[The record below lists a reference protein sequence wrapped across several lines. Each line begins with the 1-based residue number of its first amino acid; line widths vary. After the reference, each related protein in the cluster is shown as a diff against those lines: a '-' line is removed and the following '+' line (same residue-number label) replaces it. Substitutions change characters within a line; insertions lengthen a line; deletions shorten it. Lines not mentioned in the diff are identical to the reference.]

1 MVFECGLTSL
11 RCVFLWKEGEKTKR
25 KVTKIYW
32 AALRK
37 KYKNTEK
44 SLRVTNYKIV
54 LKVEYLNR
62 VSPQLS
68 VNNHLKHT
76 EGAYNN
82 IKGHRT

>member
-1 MVFECGLTSL
+1 MVFECGLSSL

-25 KVTKIYW
+25 KVTKIN
-32 AALRK
+32 K

-76 EGAYNN
+76 KGAHN
-82 IKGHRT
+82 IVKGHRT

>member
-1 MVFECGLTSL
+1 MRGLTSL
-11 RCVFLWKEGEKTKR
+11 RCVFLWKVGEKTKR
-25 KVTKIYW
+25 KVTKIN
-32 AALRK
+32 K

-44 SLRVTNYKIV
+44 SLRVINYKIV

>member
-1 MVFECGLTSL
+1 MCGLPSL
-11 RCVFLWKEGEKTKR
+11 RCVFLWKEVEKTKR
-25 KVTKIYW
+25 KVTKIN
-32 AALRK
+32 K

-76 EGAYNN
+76 KEAHN
-82 IKGHRT
+82 IVKGHRT